1 MPHWDGGAQKNPDA
15 TGAAT
20 TGLGFHDHA
29 SAHFQMQGV
38 AEMCAI
44 TPVHAWIASDERDR
58 GSFLWIDNEIDVVVG
73 NSEAVCQIF
82 DFVQVGQNQ
91 SNFITFLNGEFTQA
105 KCWCL

>member
-58 GSFLWIDNEIDVVVG
+58 GSFLWIDNEIDVMVW
-73 NSEAVCQIF
+73 NSETVCQIF
-82 DFVQVGQNQ
+82 DFVQIGQNQ
-91 SNFITFLNGEFTQA
+91 SDFITFLNGEFT
-105 KCWCL
+105 